1 MPLCGV
7 QTCEVGEMYEHDAAS
22 PKKSAASSHS
32 AALLRHAYASLDD
45 SQSCLSLSMRNMMAR
60 RYKGVGW
67 EGSGSW
73 MEPSNKAT

>member
-1 MPLCGV
+1 MPICGV

-22 PKKSAASSHS
+22 PKKSAASSHG

-45 SQSCLSLSMRNMMAR
+45 SQSCLSLSMRNMMTR
-60 RYKGVGW
+60 RYKGAGCK
-67 EGSGSW
+67 GSGSW

>member
-1 MPLCGV
+1 MPICGV
-7 QTCEVGEMYEHDAAS
+7 QICEVCEMYEPANLS
-22 PKKSAASSHS
+22 
-32 AALLRHAYASLDD
+32 HAYASLDG
-45 SQSCLSLSMRNMMAR
+45 SQSCLSLNMKNMMAR